1 MVSTRKKRQSSKRLL
16 SQLGDFDQDV
26 IIGNTTSERR
36 ESVVVNGGVD
46 DQDFTGGT
54 SNVSSIVNENALNVK
69 TLERCFNERIDREM
83 SNIVDTVEDRIEN
96 AVLTAIDNIV
106 TPKIE
111 LAIRSIN
118 ASSGR
123 DVTSAS
129 GNSERREYEGINA
142 SFENASVNNR
152 TLGMANTNDETRHDF
167 HDGVSELPVLE
178 AQFDRQLPTHHMPS
192 GASSEV
198 HHMVTGVKERRDML
212 TEGSQQIHNRHHM
225 VTGAKE
231 QIHNHHDMVARG
243 SEEFRNSH
251 HMVTGQTAHIN
262 QIPEFLTGRTQT
274 SRNPSSHQYQ
284 NLSTQV
290 SQDNNLPVVE
300 HTPTHQNL
308 DANNSINRLADAI
321 AGITTQQPAQATT
334 MLKPVSTSTLIFD
347 GKNEK
352 FELFEDLFHTMLKMQ
367 PEMTEAMKIN
377 HFHAHLRKEALQTF
391 RNISAVN
398 KKTLDDVL
406 IVFRRKYVKPELQAT
421 AKHKWHKLTFDPNT
435 KSLPDFL
442 EELNECAEKA
452 FGDNAQHMIDSL
464 LYAKLPPHLKRSLNL
479 AHLENGT
486 YDQIVAHLERE
497 LELSGL
503 ENDGELTIPTM
514 TTVPLNDNQ
523 QNTEQTKVVCS
534 YCKKPGHV
542 IRDCRKR
549 MRKEQERGNDPSTQK
564 MKPSTSKPYA
574 PCPHCQ
580 RTNHPPEQCWSG
592 PNAANRPKRFKQ
604 AYPEDNQN
612 DGQNHGN
619 LTYSGP
625 SSILKNSLN

>member
-1 MVSTRKKRQSSKRLL
+1 MVSTRKKRQSNKTLL
-16 SQLGDFDQDV
+16 SQLDDFDQDM
-26 IIGNTTSERR
+26 IIGNAASERQ
-36 ESVVVNGGVD
+36 ENVVVNEGTNG
-46 DQDFTGGT
+46 QDFTVGT
-54 SNVSSIVNENALNVK
+54 SNVSSIVNENALNEK

-83 SNIVDTVEDRIEN
+83 SNIVDTVEDRIQN

-106 TPKIE
+106 APKIE

-123 DVTSAS
+123 DVTSVLA
-129 GNSERREYEGINA
+129 NSESRERSGINA
-142 SFENASVNNR
+142 SFENASENNNN
-152 TLGMANTNDETRHDF
+152 TLSVTNINDETRRNIQDEV
-167 HDGVSELPVLE
+167 GELSVPGTH
-178 AQFDRQLPTHHMPS
+178 FDRQPHTHHTSS
-192 GASSEV
+192 GVSSEI
-198 HHMVTGVKERRDML
+198 HHMVTGAKERHNML
-212 TEGSQQIHNRHHM
+212 TGDSEQIHNRHHM
-225 VTGAKE
+225 VTG
-231 QIHNHHDMVARG
+231 
-243 SEEFRNSH
+243 
-251 HMVTGQTAHIN
+251 QTAHTN
-262 QIPEFLTGRTQT
+262 QIPEFFTGRTQT
-274 SRNPSSHQYQ
+274 PRNPSSHQYQ

-290 SQDNNLPVVE
+290 SPDHNLPVVE
-300 HTPTHQNL
+300 QTPTNQNL
-308 DANNSINRLADAI
+308 DANNSINHLADAI
-321 AGITTQQPAQATT
+321 AGITTQQRPQAAT
-334 MLKPVSTSTLIFD
+334 MLKPVSTNTLIFD
-347 GKNEK
+347 GKKEK

-398 KKTLDDVL
+398 RKTLDDVL
-406 IVFRRKYVKPELQAT
+406 IVFRRKYVKPESQAT

-442 EELNECAEKA
+442 EELNEFAESA
-452 FGDNAQHMIDSL
+452 FGDNAQHLIDSL
-464 LYAKLPPHLKRSLNL
+464 LCTKLPPHLKRSLNL
-479 AHLENGT
+479 AHLENDT

-523 QNTEQTKVVCS
+523 QNTERTKVVCH

-542 IRDCRKR
+542 IRECRKR
-549 MRKEQERGNDPSTQK
+549 IRKEQEQRNEPSAQK
-564 MKPSTSKPYA
+564 MKPSTSKSYA

-604 AYPEDNQN
+604 TYQEDNRN
-612 DGQNHGN
+612 DGQDQGN
-619 LTYSGP
+619 STHSGP
-625 SSILKNSLN
+625 PSILKNSLN